1 LFSLTAATRA
11 GEVALIQSG
20 VTMQQAFVGIDVGTS
35 SARAGIFD
43 ENGSLLATAR
53 HPITVWHE
61 AGSVVEQ
68 SSPEIWAA
76 CATSVRAAMAEA
88 AIPASAVRGIGFD
101 ATCSLVVLDPAGR
114 PLTVSSSGDIRRNV
128 IVWMDHR
135 AIAEARGV
143 NETQDDVLRYVGGSI
158 SPEMEIPKL
167 LWLKRHLPSTYRSA
181 GHFFDLAD
189 YLSFRATGSLARSM
203 CTLACKWNYLAH
215 EQRWS
220 GEYFERVGLG
230 DLAADKYAKIG
241 SEIVAPGTPL
251 RTGLTTSAAR
261 DLGLL
266 EGTPVGA
273 SLIDA
278 HAGGV
283 GTIGGPG
290 KSGEAVDVCRRLAYI
305 MGTSA
310 CIMATTS
317 APRFVPGVWGPYY
330 SGMVPGFWLNE
341 GGQSAAGAAIDHL
354 IKSHPAHGEAVA
366 VARAAGMEIPEFLE
380 RRIVSRVTN
389 LGEAALFAR
398 DIHVLPEFLGNRSP
412 FADPDA
418 RAVVA
423 GMDLDADIGSMERL
437 FVSGLCGL
445 AYGLADVVDAFRSHG
460 VDSDMMVISGGAGR
474 SPLVRQIMAD
484 TTGLTIAVP
493 ETQEPVL
500 LGAAMLGAVAG
511 KSRASIGEAMAA
523 MSAIG
528 RLSEASASAM
538 ADFHR
543 TKRRVHGLMRK
554 LDSESRD
561 AMRGIAAGA
570 ELDAKS
576 F

>member
-1 LFSLTAATRA
+1 
-11 GEVALIQSG
+11 
-20 VTMQQAFVGIDVGTS
+20 MQQAFVGTDVGTS

-43 ENGSLLATAR
+43 ENGTLLATAR

-61 AGSVVEQ
+61 AGSVAEQ
-68 SSPEIWAA
+68 SSAEIWAA
-76 CATSVRAAMAEA
+76 CATAVRAAMAEA
-88 AIPASAVRGIGFD
+88 ALPASAVKGVGFD
-101 ATCSLVVLDPAGR
+101 ATCSLVVVDAAGH
-114 PLTVSSSGDIRRNV
+114 PLTISSSGDPLRNV

-135 AIAEARGV
+135 AMAEARRV

-167 LWLKRHLPSTYRSA
+167 LWLKRHLPSTYQSA

-189 YLSFRATGSLARSM
+189 YLSFRATGSTARSM

-220 GEYFERVGLG
+220 GSYFERVGLG
-230 DLAADKYAKIG
+230 DLASDRYAKIG
-241 SEIVAPGTPL
+241 NEIVAPGTPL
-251 RTGLTTSAAR
+251 GAGLTASAAR
-261 DLGLL
+261 DLGLR

-283 GTIGGPG
+283 GTIGGRG
-290 KSGEAVDVCRRLAYI
+290 RSEAAVDVCRRLAYI

-317 APRFVPGVWGPYY
+317 APCFVPGVWGPYY

-354 IKSHPAHGEAVA
+354 VKSHPAHGEAVA
-366 VARAAGMEIPEFLE
+366 AAHAAGMEIPEFLE
-380 RRIVSRVTN
+380 RRIVSRVAS
-389 LGEAALFAR
+389 LGEAAVLAR

-412 FADPDA
+412 FADPYS

-423 GMDLDADIGSMERL
+423 GMDLDADVGSMERL
-437 FVSGLCGL
+437 FVAGLCGL
-445 AYGLADVVDAFRSHG
+445 AYGLADVVEAFRSHG

-493 ETQEPVL
+493 ETPEPVL
-500 LGAAMLGAVAG
+500 LGAAMLGAVAA
-511 KSRASIGEAMAA
+511 KSRGSIAEAMAS

-528 RLSEASASAM
+528 RLSEPTASGM

-543 TKRRVHGLMRK
+543 GKRKVHALMRN
-554 LDSESRD
+554 LDRESRETMQGT
-561 AMRGIAAGA
+561 ASIARL
-570 ELDAKS
+570 ETKN
-576 F
+576 

>member
-1 LFSLTAATRA
+1 MR
-11 GEVALIQSG
+11 
-20 VTMQQAFVGIDVGTS
+20 QAFIGVDVGTS

-43 ENGSLLATAR
+43 ENGILLATAR
-53 HPITVWHE
+53 YPITVWHE
-61 AGSVVEQ
+61 AGGVVEQ
-68 SSPEIWAA
+68 SSSEIWAA
-76 CATSVRAAMAEA
+76 CAAAVRAAMTEA
-88 AIPASAVRGIGFD
+88 AISPSAVKGLGFD
-101 ATCSLVVLDPAGR
+101 ATCSLVVLDAGAN
-114 PLTVSSSGDIRRNV
+114 PLTVSSSGDMRRNV

-135 AIAEARGV
+135 AIAEARQV
-143 NETQDDVLRYVGGSI
+143 NDTQDDVLRYVGGSI

-167 LWLKRHLPSTYRSA
+167 LWLKRHLPSTYSGA

-189 YLSFRATGSLARSM
+189 YLSFRATGSTVRSI
-203 CTLACKWNYLAH
+203 CTLACKWNFLAH

-220 GEYFERVGLG
+220 ESYFERIGLG
-230 DLAADKYAKIG
+230 DLASEAYAKVG
-241 SEIVAPGTPL
+241 KEIVAPGTPL
-251 RTGLTTSAAR
+251 AAGLTRPAAY

-283 GTIGGPG
+283 GTIGGRG

-317 APRFVPGVWGPYY
+317 EARFVPGVWGPYY

-354 IKSHPAHGEAVA
+354 VKAHPAYSETVA
-366 VARAAGMEIPEFLE
+366 AARADGMEILEFLE
-380 RRIVSRVTN
+380 RRIVSRAQN
-389 LGEAALFAR
+389 SREAALLAR

-412 FADPDA
+412 FADPDS
-418 RAVVA
+418 RAIVA
-423 GMDLDADIGSMERL
+423 GMDLDTDVESMERL
-437 FVSGLCGL
+437 FVAGLCGL
-445 AYGLADVVDAFRSHG
+445 AYGLADVVDALRSHG
-460 VDSDMMVISGGAGR
+460 VGSDMMVISGGAGK
-474 SPLVRQIMAD
+474 SSLVRQIMAD
-484 TTGLTIAVP
+484 TTGLTVAVP

-511 KSRASIGEAMAA
+511 RFCGSIGAAMAA

-528 RLSEASASAM
+528 CASEPTAPGM
-538 ADFHR
+538 VDFHR
-543 TKRRVHGLMRK
+543 TKRRVHGLLRK
-554 LDSESRD
+554 LDRQSRD
-561 AMRGIAAGA
+561 VMQGIELTAGV
-570 ELDAKS
+570 KTKN
-576 F
+576 